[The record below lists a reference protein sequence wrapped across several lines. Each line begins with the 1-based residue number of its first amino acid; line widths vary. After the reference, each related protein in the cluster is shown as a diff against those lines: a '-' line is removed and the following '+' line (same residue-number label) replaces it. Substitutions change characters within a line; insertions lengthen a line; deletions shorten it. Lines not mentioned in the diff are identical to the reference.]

1 MNRNMTRAF
10 VTRAFVTRAFVTRAL
25 LGALLLT
32 ATTVPAA
39 AADDFPTIIELY
51 TSQGCSACPPADAY
65 LMELVAR
72 QMDENFVVLGFHV
85 DIWDYLG
92 WADTFSDPKMTERQR
107 GYMQAMNLRSV
118 YTPQMVIG
126 GRHDVVGADRE
137 AVERILA
144 AGPAGDL
151 PAPERVWFELQEDGM
166 YLNVS
171 EGDFDGVADVW
182 LITFGAAREVEILR
196 GENAG
201 AAIVYGNVVE
211 GIEWL
216 GAWTGKHVDFALDQF
231 AYGGADPGVGC
242 VAVVQIAGQGPI
254 LAALQIPIRDPA
266 P

>member
-1 MNRNMTRAF
+1 MTRALK
-10 VTRAFVTRAFVTRAL
+10 TRAL

-32 ATTVPAA
+32 AATVPAG
-39 AADDFPTIIELY
+39 AADRFPTIIELY

-65 LMELVAR
+65 LLELVER
-72 QMDENFVVLGFHV
+72 QEDENFVVLGFHV
-85 DIWDYLG
+85 DYWDYLG
-92 WADTFSDPKMTERQR
+92 WADTFSAPIMTERQR
-107 GYMQAMNLRSV
+107 GYMRAMNLRSV

-137 AVERILA
+137 AVEQILA
-144 AGPAGDL
+144 DDSLVDL
-151 PAPERVWFELQEDGM
+151 PAPERMWFELQEDGM
-166 YLNVS
+166 YLNVAAG
-171 EGDFDGVADVW
+171 EFDGIADVW

-201 AAIVYGNVVE
+201 AAIVYGNVVLD
-211 GIEWL
+211 IEWL